1 MEETKVSKREW
12 VKTAAIIFLAI
23 LLVLTFFSNTIMNAT
38 LPEVAAQQI
47 EGGTINAKIRGS
59 GTVGANETYDVTIN
73 QTRKIASVLV
83 KVGQSVNAGDT
94 LFLLEAQ
101 ESDEVKAA
109 QDELDQ
115 LELSY
120 EKSLI
125 DAGNNSAKENHEVQ
139 KARDAYNEALAIYHQ
154 YSTMDATRLAS
165 EQAKADAA
173 QKAAQANYDSL
184 QEQYTTASSDK
195 TYTDAQAAVTEQTAN
210 IKNYE
215 SQVEDYDTQIKDL
228 DNGAS
233 TTLSIQRQ
241 IDDKKTELAQAN
253 SDLSRDNVLY
263 QTDYEA
269 LKGFV
274 REVNPSADDTLV
286 ENTAAAWAKDTA
298 TLASELIKKYPDLAE
313 NDPDSTVSSSDG
325 GGGTTA
331 FASKTKAEVK
341 AKKWAL
347 AYTTITADNEKIK
360 ALQTELD
367 RLNQDYANAQ
377 GTVSENRQ
385 KLVDKRDEAYRKRNE
400 SQNLLN
406 NAQNIVNQYD
416 NNLKALKASVDQ
428 AKSTL
433 TAAQEAATKLQ
444 NASTAAETVK
454 STKASL
460 EELLFNQQLGDSSSL
475 DMQAAK
481 ETIEKKRKALE
492 ELTANA
498 DELEVTAK
506 VGGVVASIEVTAG
519 NSIGPDTPLAKLNVA
534 DRGYTIKI
542 SVTAEQAKRVKVG
555 DKADVVNYWGGN
567 VEAVLENIA
576 RDPNTS
582 GNNLLV
588 FKLTG
593 DVDPDTNLTLSIG
606 QKSASYDALVP
617 NSAVRT
623 DNNGTF
629 VLALTSKSTPL
640 STRYTA
646 TRVPV
651 QVLAQDD
658 TMSAISGIGAGE
670 FVITTSTKPIEA
682 GTQVKLA
689 DNG

>member
-125 DAGNNSAKENHEVQ
+125 DAGNTSAKENHEVQ
-139 KARDAYNEALAIYHQ
+139 KARDAYNEALALYHQ
-154 YSTMDATRLAS
+154 YSTVDASQLA
-165 EQAKADAA
+165 
-173 QKAAQANYDSL
+173 
-184 QEQYTTASSDK
+184 
-195 TYTDAQAAVTEQTAN
+195 
-210 IKNYE
+210 
-215 SQVEDYDTQIKDL
+215 
-228 DNGAS
+228 
-233 TTLSIQRQ
+233 
-241 IDDKKTELAQAN
+241 
-253 SDLSRDNVLY
+253 
-263 QTDYEA
+263 
-269 LKGFV
+269 
-274 REVNPSADDTLV
+274 
-286 ENTAAAWAKDTA
+286 
-298 TLASELIKKYPDLAE
+298 AE
-313 NDPDSTVSSSDG
+313 
-325 GGGTTA
+325 
-331 FASKTKAEVK
+331 KTKAEQQLTLLQQASKVAQEQYDARTAEKSNLENQASELK
-341 AKKWAL
+341 AQTASLRTILDKQGELDAANNTLKQDEIQYINDYNRVLTIAGQDAQVAMSYARYPETL
-347 AYTTITADNEKIK
+347 AQKLEDTDLNGVSTTSMNSVSPLTEDDNTGAGTNPSGGTTITTDPRLKRAQEMAKAYITIATDREKVNS
-360 ALQTELD
+360 LQTEVN
-367 RLNQDYANAQ
+367 RLVEDTSGINSVYEANAMYQSTLSGYNQIQQQLATFDAETQ
-377 GTVSENRQ
+377 GLKQAADAAAQAVTDQQAVVQ
-385 KLVDKRDEAYRKRNE
+385 KLTDAG
-400 SQNLLN
+400 
-406 NAQNIVNQYD
+406 
-416 NNLKALKASVDQ
+416 SV
-428 AKSTL
+428 
-433 TAAQEAATKLQ
+433 
-444 NASTAAETVK
+444 AETVK
-454 STKASL
+454 STKSAL
-460 EELLFNQQLGDSSSL
+460 EELLFTQQLGDSSYL

-481 ETIEKKRKALE
+481 ENIEKKKEALAK
-492 ELTANA
+492 LTANA
-498 DELEVTAK
+498 DELEVKAK

-593 DVDPDTNLTLSIG
+593 DVDPNTNLTLSIG

>member
-125 DAGNNSAKENHEVQ
+125 EAGNTSAKENHEVQ

-195 TYTDAQAAVTEQTAN
+195 TYTDAQAAVSEQTAN
-210 IKNYE
+210 VKSLKASIDEYTQKLRELQTGAPTKTESEVTAEIGQVQTQLETLLSQNATNIALYE
-215 SQVEDYDTQIKDL
+215 TSYLRLSELAGGRADVMKAYYDMPDEQLLEALGKGATQVDVDNIHKAYENL
-228 DNGAS
+228 DNYYTQKAKLDAQM
-233 TTLSIQRQ
+233 TTLRE
-241 IDDKKTELAQAN
+241 ELKAAQEYTSTAQAIQE
-253 SDLSRDNVLY
+253 Y
-263 QTDYEA
+263 QNK
-269 LKGFV
+269 L
-274 REVNPSADDTLV
+274 
-286 ENTAAAWAKDTA
+286 NTATYDLNTA
-298 TLASELIKKYPDLAE
+298 
-313 NDPDSTVSSSDG
+313 
-325 GGGTTA
+325 
-331 FASKTKAEVK
+331 
-341 AKKWAL
+341 
-347 AYTTITADNEKIK
+347 
-360 ALQTELD
+360 
-367 RLNQDYANAQ
+367 
-377 GTVSENRQ
+377 
-385 KLVDKRDEAYRKRNE
+385 
-400 SQNLLN
+400 QNTLN

-444 NASTAAETVK
+444 NAATAAETVK
-454 STKASL
+454 STKSAL
-460 EELLFNQQLGDSSSL
+460 EELLFTQQLGDSSYL

-481 ETIEKKRKALE
+481 ENIEKKKEALAK
-492 ELTANA
+492 LTANA
-498 DELEVTAK
+498 DELEVKAK

-593 DVDPDTNLTLSIG
+593 DVDPNTNLTLSIG

>member
-94 LFLLEAQ
+94 LFLLESQ

-125 DAGNNSAKENHEVQ
+125 DAGNTSAKENHEVQ
-139 KARDAYNEALAIYHQ
+139 KARDAYNEALALYHQ
-154 YSTMDATRLAS
+154 YSTVDASQLA
-165 EQAKADAA
+165 
-173 QKAAQANYDSL
+173 
-184 QEQYTTASSDK
+184 
-195 TYTDAQAAVTEQTAN
+195 
-210 IKNYE
+210 
-215 SQVEDYDTQIKDL
+215 
-228 DNGAS
+228 
-233 TTLSIQRQ
+233 
-241 IDDKKTELAQAN
+241 
-253 SDLSRDNVLY
+253 
-263 QTDYEA
+263 
-269 LKGFV
+269 
-274 REVNPSADDTLV
+274 
-286 ENTAAAWAKDTA
+286 
-298 TLASELIKKYPDLAE
+298 AE
-313 NDPDSTVSSSDG
+313 
-325 GGGTTA
+325 
-331 FASKTKAEVK
+331 KTKAEQQLTLLQQASKVAQEQYDARTAEKSNLENQASELK
-341 AKKWAL
+341 AQTASLRTILDKQGELDAANNTLKQDEIQYINDYNRVLTIAGQDAQVAMSYARYPETL
-347 AYTTITADNEKIK
+347 AQKLEDTDLNGVSTTSVNSVSPLTEDDNTGAGTNPSGGTTITTDPRLKRAQEMAKAYITIATDREKVNS
-360 ALQTELD
+360 LQTEVN
-367 RLNQDYANAQ
+367 RLVEDTSGVNSVYEANAMYQSTLSGYNQIQQQLATFDAETQ
-377 GTVSENRQ
+377 GLKQAADAAAQAVTDQQAVVQ
-385 KLVDKRDEAYRKRNE
+385 KLTDAG
-400 SQNLLN
+400 S
-406 NAQNIVNQYD
+406 
-416 NNLKALKASVDQ
+416 
-428 AKSTL
+428 
-433 TAAQEAATKLQ
+433 
-444 NASTAAETVK
+444 AAETVK
-454 STKASL
+454 STKSAL
-460 EELLFNQQLGDSSSL
+460 EELLFTQQLGDSSYL

-481 ETIEKKRKALE
+481 ENIEKKKEALAK
-492 ELTANA
+492 LTANA
-498 DELEVTAK
+498 DELEVKAK

-593 DVDPDTNLTLSIG
+593 DVDPNTNLTLSIG

>member
-125 DAGNNSAKENHEVQ
+125 DAGNTSAKENHEVQ
-139 KARDAYNEALAIYHQ
+139 KARDAYNEALALYHQ
-154 YSTMDATRLAS
+154 YSTVDASQLA
-165 EQAKADAA
+165 
-173 QKAAQANYDSL
+173 
-184 QEQYTTASSDK
+184 
-195 TYTDAQAAVTEQTAN
+195 
-210 IKNYE
+210 
-215 SQVEDYDTQIKDL
+215 
-228 DNGAS
+228 
-233 TTLSIQRQ
+233 
-241 IDDKKTELAQAN
+241 
-253 SDLSRDNVLY
+253 
-263 QTDYEA
+263 
-269 LKGFV
+269 
-274 REVNPSADDTLV
+274 
-286 ENTAAAWAKDTA
+286 
-298 TLASELIKKYPDLAE
+298 AE
-313 NDPDSTVSSSDG
+313 
-325 GGGTTA
+325 
-331 FASKTKAEVK
+331 KTKAEQQLTLLQQASKVAQEQYDARTAEKSNLENQASELK
-341 AKKWAL
+341 AQTASLRTILDKQGELDAANNTLKQDEIQYINDYNRVLTIAGQDAQVAMSYARYPETL
-347 AYTTITADNEKIK
+347 AQKLEDTDLNGVSTTSMNSVSPLTEDNNTGAGTNPSGGTTITTDPRLKRAQEMAKAYITIATDREKVNS
-360 ALQTELD
+360 LQTEVN
-367 RLNQDYANAQ
+367 RLVEDTSGVNSVYEANAMYQSTLSGYNQIQQQLATFDAETQ
-377 GTVSENRQ
+377 GLKQAADAAAQAVTDQQAVVQ
-385 KLVDKRDEAYRKRNE
+385 KLTDAG
-400 SQNLLN
+400 S
-406 NAQNIVNQYD
+406 
-416 NNLKALKASVDQ
+416 
-428 AKSTL
+428 
-433 TAAQEAATKLQ
+433 
-444 NASTAAETVK
+444 AAETVK
-454 STKASL
+454 STKSAL
-460 EELLFNQQLGDSSSL
+460 EELLFTQQLGDSSYL

-481 ETIEKKRKALE
+481 ENIEKKKEALAK
-492 ELTANA
+492 LTANA
-498 DELEVTAK
+498 DELEVKAK
-506 VGGVVASIEVTAG
+506 VGGVIASIEVTAG
-519 NSIGPDTPLAKLNVA
+519 NSIGPDAPLAKLNVA

-593 DVDPDTNLTLSIG
+593 DVDPNTNLTLSIG

-658 TMSAISGIGAGE
+658 TMSAVSGIGAGE

>member
-125 DAGNNSAKENHEVQ
+125 DAGNTSAKENHEVQ
-139 KARDAYNEALAIYHQ
+139 KARDAYNEALALYHQ
-154 YSTMDATRLAS
+154 YSTVDASQLA
-165 EQAKADAA
+165 
-173 QKAAQANYDSL
+173 
-184 QEQYTTASSDK
+184 
-195 TYTDAQAAVTEQTAN
+195 
-210 IKNYE
+210 
-215 SQVEDYDTQIKDL
+215 
-228 DNGAS
+228 
-233 TTLSIQRQ
+233 
-241 IDDKKTELAQAN
+241 
-253 SDLSRDNVLY
+253 
-263 QTDYEA
+263 
-269 LKGFV
+269 
-274 REVNPSADDTLV
+274 
-286 ENTAAAWAKDTA
+286 
-298 TLASELIKKYPDLAE
+298 AE
-313 NDPDSTVSSSDG
+313 
-325 GGGTTA
+325 
-331 FASKTKAEVK
+331 KTKAEQQLTLLQQASKVAQEQYDARTAEKSNLENQASELK
-341 AKKWAL
+341 AQTASLRTILDKQGELDAANNTLKQDEIQYINDYNRVLTIAGQDAQVAMSYARYPETL
-347 AYTTITADNEKIK
+347 AQKLEDTDLNGVSTTSVNSVSPLTEDDNTGAGTNPSGGTTITTDPRLKRAQEMAKAYITIATDREKVNS
-360 ALQTELD
+360 LQTEVN
-367 RLNQDYANAQ
+367 RLVEDTSGVNSVYEANAMYQSTLSGYNQIQQQLATFDAETQ
-377 GTVSENRQ
+377 GLKQAADAAAQAVTDQQAVVQ
-385 KLVDKRDEAYRKRNE
+385 KLTDAG
-400 SQNLLN
+400 S
-406 NAQNIVNQYD
+406 
-416 NNLKALKASVDQ
+416 
-428 AKSTL
+428 
-433 TAAQEAATKLQ
+433 
-444 NASTAAETVK
+444 AAETVK

-460 EELLFNQQLGDSSSL
+460 EELLFTQQLGDSSYL

-481 ETIEKKRKALE
+481 ENIEKKKEALAK
-492 ELTANA
+492 LTANA
-498 DELEVTAK
+498 DELEVKAK

-593 DVDPDTNLTLSIG
+593 DVDPNTNLTLSIG

>member
-94 LFLLEAQ
+94 LFLLESQ

-139 KARDAYNEALAIYHQ
+139 KARDAYNEALALYHQ
-154 YSTMDATRLAS
+154 YSTVDASQLA
-165 EQAKADAA
+165 
-173 QKAAQANYDSL
+173 
-184 QEQYTTASSDK
+184 
-195 TYTDAQAAVTEQTAN
+195 
-210 IKNYE
+210 
-215 SQVEDYDTQIKDL
+215 
-228 DNGAS
+228 
-233 TTLSIQRQ
+233 
-241 IDDKKTELAQAN
+241 
-253 SDLSRDNVLY
+253 
-263 QTDYEA
+263 
-269 LKGFV
+269 
-274 REVNPSADDTLV
+274 
-286 ENTAAAWAKDTA
+286 
-298 TLASELIKKYPDLAE
+298 AE
-313 NDPDSTVSSSDG
+313 
-325 GGGTTA
+325 
-331 FASKTKAEVK
+331 KTKAEQQLTLLQQASKVAQEQYDARTAEKSNLENQASELK
-341 AKKWAL
+341 AQTASLRTILDKQGELDAANNTLKQDEIQYINDYNRVLTIAGQDAQVAMSYARYPETL
-347 AYTTITADNEKIK
+347 AQKLEDTDLNGVSTTSVNSVSPLTEDDNTGAGTNPSGGTTITTDPRLKRAQEMAKAYITIATDREKVNS
-360 ALQTELD
+360 LQTEVN
-367 RLNQDYANAQ
+367 RLVEDTSGINSVYEANAMYQSTLSGYNQIQQQLATFDAETQ
-377 GTVSENRQ
+377 GLKQAADAAAQAVTDQQAVVQ
-385 KLVDKRDEAYRKRNE
+385 KLTDAG
-400 SQNLLN
+400 S
-406 NAQNIVNQYD
+406 
-416 NNLKALKASVDQ
+416 
-428 AKSTL
+428 
-433 TAAQEAATKLQ
+433 
-444 NASTAAETVK
+444 AAETVK

-460 EELLFNQQLGDSSSL
+460 EELLFTQQLGDSSYL

-481 ETIEKKRKALE
+481 ENIEKKKEALAK
-492 ELTANA
+492 LTANA
-498 DELEVTAK
+498 DELEVKAK
-506 VGGVVASIEVTAG
+506 VGGVIASIEFTAG

-593 DVDPDTNLTLSIG
+593 DVDPNTNLTLSIG

>member
-83 KVGQSVNAGDT
+83 KVGQAVNADDT

-184 QEQYTTASSDK
+184 QEQYTTASSAK
-195 TYTDAQAAVTEQTAN
+195 EYTDAQAAVSEQTAN
-210 IKNYE
+210 VKSLKASIDEYTQKLRELQTGAPTKTVDQVQSEIDAANTELTKLLKDNATALAMHEANYKRLSALAGGRNE
-215 SQVEDYDTQIKDL
+215 VMAAYCTMTDEELAKALGSYTGGETGNDGTVTTPATANTDDARAVKSAYAALKDYYAAKSAQEERL
-228 DNGAS
+228 
-233 TTLSIQRQ
+233 TTLQAELEVAQKYTTTAQTIQQ
-241 IDDKKTELAQAN
+241 
-253 SDLSRDNVLY
+253 Y
-263 QTDYEA
+263 QSK
-269 LKGFV
+269 L
-274 REVNPSADDTLV
+274 
-286 ENTAAAWAKDTA
+286 NTATYD
-298 TLASELIKKYPDLAE
+298 
-313 NDPDSTVSSSDG
+313 
-325 GGGTTA
+325 
-331 FASKTKAEVK
+331 
-341 AKKWAL
+341 
-347 AYTTITADNEKIK
+347 
-360 ALQTELD
+360 LQT
-367 RLNQDYANAQ
+367 AQ
-377 GTVSENRQ
+377 NT
-385 KLVDKRDEAYRKRNE
+385 
-400 SQNLLN
+400 LN

-460 EELLFNQQLGDSSSL
+460 EELLFTQQLGDSSYL

-481 ETIEKKRKALE
+481 ENIEKKKEALAK
-492 ELTANA
+492 LTANA
-498 DELEVTAK
+498 DELEVKAK

-542 SVTAEQAKRVKVG
+542 SVSAEQAKRVKVG

-593 DVDPDTNLTLSIG
+593 DVDPNTNLTLSIG

>member
-139 KARDAYNEALAIYHQ
+139 KARDAYNEALALYHQ
-154 YSTMDATRLAS
+154 YSTVDASQLA
-165 EQAKADAA
+165 
-173 QKAAQANYDSL
+173 
-184 QEQYTTASSDK
+184 
-195 TYTDAQAAVTEQTAN
+195 
-210 IKNYE
+210 
-215 SQVEDYDTQIKDL
+215 
-228 DNGAS
+228 
-233 TTLSIQRQ
+233 
-241 IDDKKTELAQAN
+241 
-253 SDLSRDNVLY
+253 
-263 QTDYEA
+263 
-269 LKGFV
+269 
-274 REVNPSADDTLV
+274 
-286 ENTAAAWAKDTA
+286 
-298 TLASELIKKYPDLAE
+298 AE
-313 NDPDSTVSSSDG
+313 
-325 GGGTTA
+325 
-331 FASKTKAEVK
+331 KTKAEQQLTLLQQASKVAQEQYDARTAEKSNLENQASELK
-341 AKKWAL
+341 AQTASLRTILDKQGELDAANNTLKQDEIQYINDYNRVLTIAGQDAQVAMSYARYPETL
-347 AYTTITADNEKIK
+347 AQKLEDTDLNGVSTTSMNSVSPLTEDDNTGAGTNPSGGTTITTDPRLKRAQEMAKAYITIATDREKVNS
-360 ALQTELD
+360 LQTEVN
-367 RLNQDYANAQ
+367 RLVEDTSGINSVYEANAMYQSTLSGYNQIQQQLATFDAETQ
-377 GTVSENRQ
+377 GLKQAADAAAQAVTDQQAVVQ
-385 KLVDKRDEAYRKRNE
+385 KLTDAG
-400 SQNLLN
+400 S
-406 NAQNIVNQYD
+406 
-416 NNLKALKASVDQ
+416 
-428 AKSTL
+428 
-433 TAAQEAATKLQ
+433 
-444 NASTAAETVK
+444 AAETVK

-460 EELLFNQQLGDSSSL
+460 EELLFTQQLGDSSYL

-481 ETIEKKRKALE
+481 ENIEKKKEALAK
-492 ELTANA
+492 LTANA
-498 DELEVTAK
+498 DELEVKAK

-593 DVDPDTNLTLSIG
+593 DVDPNTNLTLSIG

>member
-94 LFLLEAQ
+94 LFLLESQ

-125 DAGNNSAKENHEVQ
+125 EAGNTSAKENHEVQ
-139 KARDAYNEALAIYHQ
+139 KARDAYNEALALYHQ
-154 YSTMDATRLAS
+154 YSTVDASQLA
-165 EQAKADAA
+165 
-173 QKAAQANYDSL
+173 
-184 QEQYTTASSDK
+184 
-195 TYTDAQAAVTEQTAN
+195 
-210 IKNYE
+210 
-215 SQVEDYDTQIKDL
+215 
-228 DNGAS
+228 
-233 TTLSIQRQ
+233 
-241 IDDKKTELAQAN
+241 
-253 SDLSRDNVLY
+253 
-263 QTDYEA
+263 
-269 LKGFV
+269 
-274 REVNPSADDTLV
+274 
-286 ENTAAAWAKDTA
+286 
-298 TLASELIKKYPDLAE
+298 AE
-313 NDPDSTVSSSDG
+313 
-325 GGGTTA
+325 
-331 FASKTKAEVK
+331 KTKAEQQLTLLQQASKVAQEQYDARTAEKSNLENQASELK
-341 AKKWAL
+341 AQTASLRTILDKQGELDAANNTLKQDEIQYINDYNRVLTIAGQDAQVAMSYARYPETL
-347 AYTTITADNEKIK
+347 AQKLEDTDLNGVSTTSVNSVSPLTEDDNTGAGTNPSGGTTITTDPRLKRAQEMAKAYITIATDREKVNS
-360 ALQTELD
+360 LQTEVN
-367 RLNQDYANAQ
+367 RLVEDTSGINSVYEANAMYQSTLSGYNQIQQQLATFDAETQ
-377 GTVSENRQ
+377 GLKQAADAAAQAVTDQQAVVQ
-385 KLVDKRDEAYRKRNE
+385 KLTDAG
-400 SQNLLN
+400 S
-406 NAQNIVNQYD
+406 
-416 NNLKALKASVDQ
+416 
-428 AKSTL
+428 
-433 TAAQEAATKLQ
+433 
-444 NASTAAETVK
+444 AAETVK

-460 EELLFNQQLGDSSSL
+460 EELLFTQQLGDSSYL

-481 ETIEKKRKALE
+481 ENIEKKKEALAK
-492 ELTANA
+492 LTANA
-498 DELEVTAK
+498 DELEVKAK
-506 VGGVVASIEVTAG
+506 VGGVIASIEVTAG

-593 DVDPDTNLTLSIG
+593 DVDPNTNLTLSIG

>member
-94 LFLLEAQ
+94 LFLLESQ

-139 KARDAYNEALAIYHQ
+139 KARDAYNEALALYHQ
-154 YSTMDATRLAS
+154 YSTVDASQLA
-165 EQAKADAA
+165 
-173 QKAAQANYDSL
+173 
-184 QEQYTTASSDK
+184 
-195 TYTDAQAAVTEQTAN
+195 
-210 IKNYE
+210 
-215 SQVEDYDTQIKDL
+215 
-228 DNGAS
+228 
-233 TTLSIQRQ
+233 
-241 IDDKKTELAQAN
+241 
-253 SDLSRDNVLY
+253 
-263 QTDYEA
+263 
-269 LKGFV
+269 
-274 REVNPSADDTLV
+274 
-286 ENTAAAWAKDTA
+286 
-298 TLASELIKKYPDLAE
+298 AE
-313 NDPDSTVSSSDG
+313 
-325 GGGTTA
+325 
-331 FASKTKAEVK
+331 KTKAEQQLTLLQQASKVAQEQYDARTAEKSNLENQASELK
-341 AKKWAL
+341 AQTASLRTILDKQGELDAANNTLKQDEIQYINDYNRVLTIAGQDAQVAMSYARYPETL
-347 AYTTITADNEKIK
+347 AQKLEDTDLNGVSTTSVNSVSPLTEDDNTGAGTNPSGGTTITTDPRLKRAQEMAKAYITIATDREKVNS
-360 ALQTELD
+360 LQTEVN
-367 RLNQDYANAQ
+367 RLVEDTSGVNSVYEANAMYQSTLSGYNQIQQQLATFDAETQ
-377 GTVSENRQ
+377 GLKQAADAAAQAVTDQQAVVQ
-385 KLVDKRDEAYRKRNE
+385 KLTDAG
-400 SQNLLN
+400 S
-406 NAQNIVNQYD
+406 
-416 NNLKALKASVDQ
+416 
-428 AKSTL
+428 
-433 TAAQEAATKLQ
+433 
-444 NASTAAETVK
+444 AAETVK

-460 EELLFNQQLGDSSSL
+460 EELLFTQQLGDSSYL

-481 ETIEKKRKALE
+481 ENIEKKKEALAK
-492 ELTANA
+492 LTANA
-498 DELEVTAK
+498 DELEVKAK
-506 VGGVVASIEVTAG
+506 VGGVIASIEVTAG

-593 DVDPDTNLTLSIG
+593 DVDPNTNLTLSIG

>member
-94 LFLLEAQ
+94 LFLLESQ

-154 YSTMDATRLAS
+154 YSNMDATRLAS

-210 IKNYE
+210 VKSLKASIDEYTQKLRELQTGAPTKTVDQVQSEIDAANTELTKLLKDNATALAMHEANYKRLSALAGGRNE
-215 SQVEDYDTQIKDL
+215 VMAAYCNMSDDELAKALGSYTGGETGNDGTVIPPATANTDDARAVKAAYAALKDYYAAKSAQEERL
-228 DNGAS
+228 
-233 TTLSIQRQ
+233 TTLQAELEVAQKYTTTAQTIQQ
-241 IDDKKTELAQAN
+241 
-253 SDLSRDNVLY
+253 Y
-263 QTDYEA
+263 QSK
-269 LKGFV
+269 L
-274 REVNPSADDTLV
+274 
-286 ENTAAAWAKDTA
+286 NTATYD
-298 TLASELIKKYPDLAE
+298 
-313 NDPDSTVSSSDG
+313 
-325 GGGTTA
+325 
-331 FASKTKAEVK
+331 
-341 AKKWAL
+341 
-347 AYTTITADNEKIK
+347 
-360 ALQTELD
+360 LQT
-367 RLNQDYANAQ
+367 AQ
-377 GTVSENRQ
+377 NT
-385 KLVDKRDEAYRKRNE
+385 
-400 SQNLLN
+400 LN

-454 STKASL
+454 STKSAL
-460 EELLFNQQLGDSSSL
+460 EELLFTQQLGDSSYL

-481 ETIEKKRKALE
+481 ENIEKKKEALAK
-492 ELTANA
+492 LTANA
-498 DELEVTAK
+498 DELEVKAK

-582 GNNLLV
+582 GNSLLV

-593 DVDPDTNLTLSIG
+593 DVDPNTNLTLSIG

-658 TMSAISGIGAGE
+658 TLSAVSGIGAGE

>member
-125 DAGNNSAKENHEVQ
+125 DAGNTSAKENHEVQ

-210 IKNYE
+210 VKSLKASIDEYTQKLRELQTGAPTKTVDQVQSEIDAANTELTKLLKDNATALAMHEANYKRLSALAGGRNE
-215 SQVEDYDTQIKDL
+215 VMAAYCTMTDEELAKALGSYTGGETGNDGTVITPATVNTDDARAVKAAYAALKDYYAAKSAQEERL
-228 DNGAS
+228 
-233 TTLSIQRQ
+233 TTLQAELEVAQKYTTTAQTIQQ
-241 IDDKKTELAQAN
+241 
-253 SDLSRDNVLY
+253 Y
-263 QTDYEA
+263 QGK
-269 LKGFV
+269 L
-274 REVNPSADDTLV
+274 
-286 ENTAAAWAKDTA
+286 NTATYDLNTA
-298 TLASELIKKYPDLAE
+298 
-313 NDPDSTVSSSDG
+313 
-325 GGGTTA
+325 
-331 FASKTKAEVK
+331 
-341 AKKWAL
+341 
-347 AYTTITADNEKIK
+347 
-360 ALQTELD
+360 
-367 RLNQDYANAQ
+367 
-377 GTVSENRQ
+377 
-385 KLVDKRDEAYRKRNE
+385 
-400 SQNLLN
+400 QNTLN

-444 NASTAAETVK
+444 NAATAAETVK
-454 STKASL
+454 STKSAL
-460 EELLFNQQLGDSSSL
+460 EELLFTQQLGDSSYL

-481 ETIEKKRKALE
+481 ENIEKKKEALAK
-492 ELTANA
+492 LTANA
-498 DELEVTAK
+498 DELEVKAK
-506 VGGVVASIEVTAG
+506 VGGVIASIEVTAG

-593 DVDPDTNLTLSIG
+593 DVDPNTNLTLSIG

>member
-94 LFLLEAQ
+94 LFLLESQ

-139 KARDAYNEALAIYHQ
+139 KARDAYNEALALYHQ
-154 YSTMDATRLAS
+154 YSTVDASQLA
-165 EQAKADAA
+165 
-173 QKAAQANYDSL
+173 
-184 QEQYTTASSDK
+184 
-195 TYTDAQAAVTEQTAN
+195 
-210 IKNYE
+210 
-215 SQVEDYDTQIKDL
+215 
-228 DNGAS
+228 
-233 TTLSIQRQ
+233 
-241 IDDKKTELAQAN
+241 
-253 SDLSRDNVLY
+253 
-263 QTDYEA
+263 
-269 LKGFV
+269 
-274 REVNPSADDTLV
+274 
-286 ENTAAAWAKDTA
+286 
-298 TLASELIKKYPDLAE
+298 AE
-313 NDPDSTVSSSDG
+313 
-325 GGGTTA
+325 
-331 FASKTKAEVK
+331 KTKAEQQLTLLQQASKVAQEQYDARTAEKSNLENQASELK
-341 AKKWAL
+341 AQTASLRTILDKQGELDAANNTLKQDEIQYINDYNRVLTIAGQDAQVAMSYARYPETL
-347 AYTTITADNEKIK
+347 AQKLEDTDLNGVSTTSVNSVSPLTEDDNTGAGTNPSGGTTITTDPRLKRAQEMAKAYITIATDREKVNS
-360 ALQTELD
+360 LQTEVN
-367 RLNQDYANAQ
+367 RLVEDTSGINSVYEANAMYQSTLSGYNQIQQQLATFDAETQ
-377 GTVSENRQ
+377 GLKQAADAAAQAVTDQQAVVQ
-385 KLVDKRDEAYRKRNE
+385 KLTDAG
-400 SQNLLN
+400 S
-406 NAQNIVNQYD
+406 
-416 NNLKALKASVDQ
+416 
-428 AKSTL
+428 
-433 TAAQEAATKLQ
+433 
-444 NASTAAETVK
+444 AAETVK
-454 STKASL
+454 STKSAL
-460 EELLFNQQLGDSSSL
+460 EELLFTQQLGDSSYL

-481 ETIEKKRKALE
+481 ENIEKKKEALAK
-492 ELTANA
+492 LTANA
-498 DELEVTAK
+498 DELEVKAK

-593 DVDPDTNLTLSIG
+593 DVDPNTNLTLSIG

>member
-125 DAGNNSAKENHEVQ
+125 DAGNTSAKENHEVQ
-139 KARDAYNEALAIYHQ
+139 KARDAYNEALALYHQ
-154 YSTMDATRLAS
+154 YSTVDASQLA
-165 EQAKADAA
+165 
-173 QKAAQANYDSL
+173 
-184 QEQYTTASSDK
+184 
-195 TYTDAQAAVTEQTAN
+195 
-210 IKNYE
+210 
-215 SQVEDYDTQIKDL
+215 
-228 DNGAS
+228 
-233 TTLSIQRQ
+233 
-241 IDDKKTELAQAN
+241 
-253 SDLSRDNVLY
+253 
-263 QTDYEA
+263 
-269 LKGFV
+269 
-274 REVNPSADDTLV
+274 
-286 ENTAAAWAKDTA
+286 
-298 TLASELIKKYPDLAE
+298 AE
-313 NDPDSTVSSSDG
+313 
-325 GGGTTA
+325 
-331 FASKTKAEVK
+331 KTKAEQQLTLLQQASKVAQEQYDARTAEKSNLENQASELK
-341 AKKWAL
+341 AQTASLRTILDKQGELDAANNTLKQDEIQYINDYNRVLTIAGQDAQVAMSYARYPETL
-347 AYTTITADNEKIK
+347 AQKLEDTDLNGVSTTSVNSVSPLTEDDNTGAGTNPSGGTTITTDPRLKRAQEMAKAYITIATDREKVNS
-360 ALQTELD
+360 LQTEVN
-367 RLNQDYANAQ
+367 RLVEDTSGVNSVYEANAMYQSTLSGYNQIQQQLATFDAETQ
-377 GTVSENRQ
+377 GLKQAADAAAQAVTDQQAVVQ
-385 KLVDKRDEAYRKRNE
+385 KLTDAG
-400 SQNLLN
+400 S
-406 NAQNIVNQYD
+406 
-416 NNLKALKASVDQ
+416 
-428 AKSTL
+428 
-433 TAAQEAATKLQ
+433 
-444 NASTAAETVK
+444 AAETVK
-454 STKASL
+454 STKSAL
-460 EELLFNQQLGDSSSL
+460 EELLFTQQLGDSSYL

-481 ETIEKKRKALE
+481 ENIEKKKEALAK
-492 ELTANA
+492 LTANA
-498 DELEVTAK
+498 DELEVKAK

-593 DVDPDTNLTLSIG
+593 DVDPNTNLTLSIG

-658 TMSAISGIGAGE
+658 TMSAHLGHRRGRVRHHDFHQADRSGHAGE
-670 FVITTSTKPIEA
+670 A
-682 GTQVKLA
+682 RG
-689 DNG
+689 

>member
-139 KARDAYNEALAIYHQ
+139 KARDAYNEALALYHQ
-154 YSTMDATRLAS
+154 YSTVDASQLA
-165 EQAKADAA
+165 
-173 QKAAQANYDSL
+173 
-184 QEQYTTASSDK
+184 
-195 TYTDAQAAVTEQTAN
+195 
-210 IKNYE
+210 
-215 SQVEDYDTQIKDL
+215 
-228 DNGAS
+228 
-233 TTLSIQRQ
+233 
-241 IDDKKTELAQAN
+241 
-253 SDLSRDNVLY
+253 
-263 QTDYEA
+263 
-269 LKGFV
+269 
-274 REVNPSADDTLV
+274 
-286 ENTAAAWAKDTA
+286 
-298 TLASELIKKYPDLAE
+298 AE
-313 NDPDSTVSSSDG
+313 
-325 GGGTTA
+325 
-331 FASKTKAEVK
+331 KTKAEQQLTLLQQASKVAQEQYDARTAEKSNLENQASELK
-341 AKKWAL
+341 AQTASLRTILDKQGELDAANNTLKQDEIQYINDYNRVLTIAGQDAQVAMSYARYPETL
-347 AYTTITADNEKIK
+347 AQKLEDTDLNGVSTTSMNSVSPLTEDDNTGAGTNPSGGTTITTDPRLKRAQEMAKAYITIATDREKVNS
-360 ALQTELD
+360 LQTEVN
-367 RLNQDYANAQ
+367 RLVEDTSGVNSVYEANAMYQSTLSGYNQIQQQLATFDAETQ
-377 GTVSENRQ
+377 GLKQAADAAAQAVTDQQAVVQ
-385 KLVDKRDEAYRKRNE
+385 KLTDAG
-400 SQNLLN
+400 S
-406 NAQNIVNQYD
+406 
-416 NNLKALKASVDQ
+416 
-428 AKSTL
+428 
-433 TAAQEAATKLQ
+433 
-444 NASTAAETVK
+444 AAETVK
-454 STKASL
+454 STKSAL
-460 EELLFNQQLGDSSSL
+460 EELLFTQQLGDSSYL

-481 ETIEKKRKALE
+481 ENIEKKKEALAK
-492 ELTANA
+492 LTANA
-498 DELEVTAK
+498 DELEVKAK
-506 VGGVVASIEVTAG
+506 VGGVIASIEVTAG
-519 NSIGPDTPLAKLNVA
+519 NSIGPDAPLAKLNVA

>member
-23 LLVLTFFSNTIMNAT
+23 LLVLTFFSYTIMNAT

-125 DAGNNSAKENHEVQ
+125 DAGNTSAKENHEVQ
-139 KARDAYNEALAIYHQ
+139 KARDAYNEALALYHQ
-154 YSTMDATRLAS
+154 YSTVDASQLA
-165 EQAKADAA
+165 
-173 QKAAQANYDSL
+173 
-184 QEQYTTASSDK
+184 
-195 TYTDAQAAVTEQTAN
+195 
-210 IKNYE
+210 
-215 SQVEDYDTQIKDL
+215 
-228 DNGAS
+228 
-233 TTLSIQRQ
+233 
-241 IDDKKTELAQAN
+241 
-253 SDLSRDNVLY
+253 
-263 QTDYEA
+263 
-269 LKGFV
+269 
-274 REVNPSADDTLV
+274 
-286 ENTAAAWAKDTA
+286 
-298 TLASELIKKYPDLAE
+298 AE
-313 NDPDSTVSSSDG
+313 
-325 GGGTTA
+325 
-331 FASKTKAEVK
+331 KTKAEQQLTLLQQASKVAQEQYDARTAEKSNLENQASELK
-341 AKKWAL
+341 AQTASLRTILDKQGELDAANNTLKQDEIQYINDYNRVLTIAGQDAQVAMSYARYPETL
-347 AYTTITADNEKIK
+347 AQKLEDTDLNGVSTTSVNSVSPLTEDDNTGAGTNPSGGTTITTDPRLKRAQEMAKAYITIATDREKVNS
-360 ALQTELD
+360 LQTEVN
-367 RLNQDYANAQ
+367 RLVEDTSGINSVYEANAMYQSTLSGYNQIQQQLATFDAETQ
-377 GTVSENRQ
+377 GLKQAADAAAQAVTDQQAVVQ
-385 KLVDKRDEAYRKRNE
+385 KLTDAG
-400 SQNLLN
+400 S
-406 NAQNIVNQYD
+406 
-416 NNLKALKASVDQ
+416 
-428 AKSTL
+428 
-433 TAAQEAATKLQ
+433 
-444 NASTAAETVK
+444 AAETVK

-460 EELLFNQQLGDSSSL
+460 EELLFTQQLGDSSYL

-481 ETIEKKRKALE
+481 ENIEKKKEALAK
-492 ELTANA
+492 LTANA
-498 DELEVTAK
+498 DELEVKAK
-506 VGGVVASIEVTAG
+506 VGGVIASIEVTAG

-593 DVDPDTNLTLSIG
+593 DVDPNTNLTLSIG

>member
-12 VKTAAIIFLAI
+12 VKTAAIIFLAV

-38 LPEVAAQQI
+38 LPEVAAQQVQ
-47 EGGTINAKIRGS
+47 GGTINAKIRGS
-59 GTVGANETYDVTIN
+59 GTVGANETYDVTIS
-73 QTRKIASVLV
+73 QTRKISSVLV
-83 KVGQSVNAGDT
+83 KVGQTVNAGDT
-94 LFLLEAQ
+94 LFLLE
-101 ESDEVKAA
+101 ETDSDEVKTA

-115 LELSY
+115 LELNY

-195 TYTDAQAAVTEQTAN
+195 TYTDAQAAVSEQTAN
-210 IKNYE
+210 IKSLQSEIDDYT
-215 SQVEDYDTQIKDL
+215 SQLNDL
-228 DNGAS
+228 DNGGS
-233 TTLSIQRQ
+233 TTQTLQRQ
-241 IDDKKTELAQAN
+241 IEDKNAEIQQAN
-253 SDLSRDNVLY
+253 NDLARDNVLY
-263 QTDYEA
+263 EADYKA
-269 LKGFV
+269 LLALAGD
-274 REVNPSADDTLV
+274 NDA
-286 ENTAAAWAKDTA
+286 TAAAWAKDTKVLAQKLIENGLA
-298 TLASELIKKYPDLAE
+298 TDDPVSTPGTGSE
-313 NDPDSTVSSSDG
+313 T
-325 GGGTTA
+325 GTTTTNA
-331 FASKTKAEVK
+331 LVK
-341 AKKWAL
+341 AQAWSL
-347 AYTTITADNEKIK
+347 AYTTITADNEKI
-360 ALQTELD
+360 ATLNTELT
-367 RLNQDYANAQ
+367 RLQQDLATANGSVA
-377 GTVSENRQ
+377 ENRS
-385 KLVDKRDEAYRKRNE
+385 KIEAKRNE
-400 SQNLLN
+400 AILKQSQAQNTLN

-454 STKASL
+454 STKSAL
-460 EELLFNQQLGDSSSL
+460 EELVFNQNLGDSSAL

-481 ETIEKKRKALE
+481 KTIEEKREALE
-492 ELTANA
+492 KLISST
-498 DELEVTAK
+498 DDLEVKAK
-506 VGGVVASIEVTAG
+506 VGGVVAAINVNAG
-519 NSIGPDTPLAKLNVA
+519 NSIGPDSPLATLNVA

-542 SVTAEQAKRVKVG
+542 PVTTDQAKRVKVG
-555 DKADVVNYWGGN
+555 DTADVVNYWGGN
-567 VEAVLENIA
+567 VEAVLESIA
-576 RDPNTS
+576 RDPSNPQGGS
-582 GNNLLV
+582 LLV

-593 DVDPDTNLTLSIG
+593 DVDPNTNLTLSIG

-651 QVLAQDD
+651 QVLASDD
-658 TMSAISGIGAGE
+658 TSSAVSGIGSGE
-670 FVITTSTKPIEA
+670 FVITTSTKPLDA

>member
-125 DAGNNSAKENHEVQ
+125 DAGNTSAKENHEVQ
-139 KARDAYNEALAIYHQ
+139 KARDAYNEALALYHQ
-154 YSTMDATRLAS
+154 YSTVDASQLA
-165 EQAKADAA
+165 
-173 QKAAQANYDSL
+173 
-184 QEQYTTASSDK
+184 
-195 TYTDAQAAVTEQTAN
+195 
-210 IKNYE
+210 
-215 SQVEDYDTQIKDL
+215 
-228 DNGAS
+228 
-233 TTLSIQRQ
+233 
-241 IDDKKTELAQAN
+241 
-253 SDLSRDNVLY
+253 
-263 QTDYEA
+263 
-269 LKGFV
+269 
-274 REVNPSADDTLV
+274 
-286 ENTAAAWAKDTA
+286 
-298 TLASELIKKYPDLAE
+298 AE
-313 NDPDSTVSSSDG
+313 
-325 GGGTTA
+325 
-331 FASKTKAEVK
+331 KTKAEQQLTLLQQASKVAQEQYDARTAEKSNLENQASELK
-341 AKKWAL
+341 AQTASLRTILDKQGELDAANNTLKQDEIQYINDYNRVLTIAGQDAQVAMSYARYPETL
-347 AYTTITADNEKIK
+347 AQKLEDTDLNGVSTTSVNSVSPLTEDDNTGAGTNPSGGTTITTDPRLKRAQEMAKAYITIATDREKVNS
-360 ALQTELD
+360 LQTEVN
-367 RLNQDYANAQ
+367 RLVEDTSGVNSVYEANAMYQ
-377 GTVSENRQ
+377 STLSGYNQIQQQLATFDAETQELKQAADAAAQAVTDQQAVVQ
-385 KLVDKRDEAYRKRNE
+385 KLTDAG
-400 SQNLLN
+400 S
-406 NAQNIVNQYD
+406 
-416 NNLKALKASVDQ
+416 
-428 AKSTL
+428 
-433 TAAQEAATKLQ
+433 
-444 NASTAAETVK
+444 AAETVK
-454 STKASL
+454 STKSAL
-460 EELLFNQQLGDSSSL
+460 EELLFTQQLGDSSYL

-481 ETIEKKRKALE
+481 ENIEKKKEALAK
-492 ELTANA
+492 LTANA
-498 DELEVTAK
+498 DELEVKAK

-593 DVDPDTNLTLSIG
+593 DVDPNTNLTLSIG

>member
-125 DAGNNSAKENHEVQ
+125 EAGNTSAKENHEGQ
-139 KARDAYNEALAIYHQ
+139 KARDAYNEALALYHQ
-154 YSTMDATRLAS
+154 YSTVDASQLA
-165 EQAKADAA
+165 
-173 QKAAQANYDSL
+173 
-184 QEQYTTASSDK
+184 
-195 TYTDAQAAVTEQTAN
+195 
-210 IKNYE
+210 
-215 SQVEDYDTQIKDL
+215 
-228 DNGAS
+228 
-233 TTLSIQRQ
+233 
-241 IDDKKTELAQAN
+241 
-253 SDLSRDNVLY
+253 
-263 QTDYEA
+263 
-269 LKGFV
+269 
-274 REVNPSADDTLV
+274 
-286 ENTAAAWAKDTA
+286 
-298 TLASELIKKYPDLAE
+298 AE
-313 NDPDSTVSSSDG
+313 
-325 GGGTTA
+325 
-331 FASKTKAEVK
+331 KTKAEQQLTLLQQASKVAQEQYDARTAEKSNLENQASELK
-341 AKKWAL
+341 AQTASLRTILDKQGELDAANNTLKQDEIQYINDYNRVLTIAGQDAQVAMSYARYPETL
-347 AYTTITADNEKIK
+347 AQKLEDTDLNGVSTTSVNSVSPLTEDDNTGAGTNPSGGTTITTDPRLKRAQEMAKAYITIATDREKVNS
-360 ALQTELD
+360 LQTEVN
-367 RLNQDYANAQ
+367 RLVEDTSGINSVYEANAMYQSTLSGYNQIQQQLATFDAETQ
-377 GTVSENRQ
+377 GLKQAADAAAQAVTDQQAVVQ
-385 KLVDKRDEAYRKRNE
+385 KLTDAG
-400 SQNLLN
+400 S
-406 NAQNIVNQYD
+406 
-416 NNLKALKASVDQ
+416 
-428 AKSTL
+428 
-433 TAAQEAATKLQ
+433 
-444 NASTAAETVK
+444 AAETVK
-454 STKASL
+454 STKSAL
-460 EELLFNQQLGDSSSL
+460 EELLFTQQLGDSSYL

-498 DELEVTAK
+498 DELEVKAK

-593 DVDPDTNLTLSIG
+593 DVDPNTNLTLSIG

>member
-125 DAGNNSAKENHEVQ
+125 EAGNTSAKENHEVQ
-139 KARDAYNEALAIYHQ
+139 KARDAYNEALALYHQ
-154 YSTMDATRLAS
+154 YSTVDASQLA
-165 EQAKADAA
+165 
-173 QKAAQANYDSL
+173 
-184 QEQYTTASSDK
+184 
-195 TYTDAQAAVTEQTAN
+195 
-210 IKNYE
+210 
-215 SQVEDYDTQIKDL
+215 
-228 DNGAS
+228 
-233 TTLSIQRQ
+233 
-241 IDDKKTELAQAN
+241 
-253 SDLSRDNVLY
+253 
-263 QTDYEA
+263 
-269 LKGFV
+269 
-274 REVNPSADDTLV
+274 
-286 ENTAAAWAKDTA
+286 
-298 TLASELIKKYPDLAE
+298 AE
-313 NDPDSTVSSSDG
+313 
-325 GGGTTA
+325 
-331 FASKTKAEVK
+331 KTKAEQQLTLLQQASKVAQEQYDARTAEKSNLENQASELK
-341 AKKWAL
+341 AQTASLRTILDKQGELDAANNTLKQDEIQYINDYNRVLTIAGQDAQVAMSYARYPETL
-347 AYTTITADNEKIK
+347 AQKLEDTDLNGVSTTSMNSVSPLTEDDNTGAGTNPSGGTTITTDPRLKRAQEMAKAYITIATDREKVNS
-360 ALQTELD
+360 LQTEVN
-367 RLNQDYANAQ
+367 RLVEDTSGINSVYEANAMYQSTLSGYNQIQQQLATFDAETQ
-377 GTVSENRQ
+377 GLKQAADAAAQAVTDQQAVVQ
-385 KLVDKRDEAYRKRNE
+385 KLTDAG
-400 SQNLLN
+400 S
-406 NAQNIVNQYD
+406 
-416 NNLKALKASVDQ
+416 
-428 AKSTL
+428 
-433 TAAQEAATKLQ
+433 
-444 NASTAAETVK
+444 AAETVK

-460 EELLFNQQLGDSSSL
+460 EELLFTQQLGDSSYL

-481 ETIEKKRKALE
+481 ENIEKKKEALAK
-492 ELTANA
+492 LTANA
-498 DELEVTAK
+498 DELEVKAK
-506 VGGVVASIEVTAG
+506 VGGVIASIEVTAG

-593 DVDPDTNLTLSIG
+593 DVDPNTNLTLSIG

>member
-94 LFLLEAQ
+94 LFLLESQ

-139 KARDAYNEALAIYHQ
+139 KARDAYNEALALYHQ
-154 YSTMDATRLAS
+154 YSTVDASQLA
-165 EQAKADAA
+165 
-173 QKAAQANYDSL
+173 
-184 QEQYTTASSDK
+184 
-195 TYTDAQAAVTEQTAN
+195 
-210 IKNYE
+210 
-215 SQVEDYDTQIKDL
+215 
-228 DNGAS
+228 
-233 TTLSIQRQ
+233 
-241 IDDKKTELAQAN
+241 
-253 SDLSRDNVLY
+253 
-263 QTDYEA
+263 
-269 LKGFV
+269 
-274 REVNPSADDTLV
+274 
-286 ENTAAAWAKDTA
+286 
-298 TLASELIKKYPDLAE
+298 AE
-313 NDPDSTVSSSDG
+313 
-325 GGGTTA
+325 
-331 FASKTKAEVK
+331 KTKAEQQVTLLQQASKVAQEQYDARTAEKSNLENQASELK
-341 AKKWAL
+341 AQTASLRTILDKQGELDAANNTLKQDEIQYINDYNRVLTIAGQDAQVAMSYARYPETL
-347 AYTTITADNEKIK
+347 AQKLEYTDLNGVSTTSMNSVSPLTEDNNTGAGTNPSGGTTITTDPRLKRAQEMATAYITIATDREKVNS
-360 ALQTELD
+360 LQTEVN
-367 RLNQDYANAQ
+367 RLVEDTSGINSVYEANAMYQSTLSGYNQIQQQLATFDAETQ
-377 GTVSENRQ
+377 GLKQAADAAAQAVTDQQAVVQ
-385 KLVDKRDEAYRKRNE
+385 KLTDAG
-400 SQNLLN
+400 S
-406 NAQNIVNQYD
+406 
-416 NNLKALKASVDQ
+416 
-428 AKSTL
+428 
-433 TAAQEAATKLQ
+433 
-444 NASTAAETVK
+444 AAETVK

-460 EELLFNQQLGDSSSL
+460 EELLFTQQLGDSSYL
-475 DMQAAK
+475 DVQAAK
-481 ETIEKKRKALE
+481 ENIEKKKEALAK
-492 ELTANA
+492 LTANA
-498 DELEVTAK
+498 DELEVKAK
-506 VGGVVASIEVTAG
+506 VGGVIASIEVTAG

-593 DVDPDTNLTLSIG
+593 DVDPNTNLTLSIG

-658 TMSAISGIGAGE
+658 TMSAVSGIGAGE

>member
-83 KVGQSVNAGDT
+83 KVGQSVSAGDT
-94 LFLLEAQ
+94 LFLLESQ

-125 DAGNNSAKENHEVQ
+125 EAGNTSAKENHEVQ

-210 IKNYE
+210 VKSLQASIDEYTQKLRELQSGSTPRSVDQINADINAANAELNRLLTTNAAAIAEHEANY
-215 SQVEDYDTQIKDL
+215 KR
-228 DNGAS
+228 
-233 TTLSIQRQ
+233 LSSLAGGR
-241 IDDKKTELAQAN
+241 DEVMAAYCTMTDEELA
-253 SDLSRDNVLY
+253 
-263 QTDYEA
+263 
-269 LKGFV
+269 
-274 REVNPSADDTLV
+274 
-286 ENTAAAWAKDTA
+286 
-298 TLASELIKKYPDLAE
+298 
-313 NDPDSTVSSSDG
+313 
-325 GGGTTA
+325 
-331 FASKTKAEVK
+331 
-341 AKKWAL
+341 
-347 AYTTITADNEKIK
+347 K
-360 ALQTELD
+360 ALGSYTGGETGND
-367 RLNQDYANAQ
+367 
-377 GTVSENRQ
+377 GTVSTPATANTEDARAVKAAYAALKDYYAAKSAQEERLTTLQAELEVAQ
-385 KLVDKRDEAYRKRNE
+385 KYTTTAQTIQQYQGKLNTATYDLNTA
-400 SQNLLN
+400 QNTLN

-428 AKSTL
+428 AKSAL

-444 NASTAAETVK
+444 NAATAAETVK
-454 STKASL
+454 STKSAL
-460 EELLFNQQLGDSSSL
+460 EELLFTQQLGDSSYL

-492 ELTANA
+492 ELTAKLSGGDMPL
-498 DELEVTAK
+498 DETMKTYEEGMAL
-506 VGGVVASIEVTAG
+506 IE
-519 NSIGPDTPLAKLNVA
+519 KLTEKLSQCEKRIEQI
-534 DRGYTIKI
+534 DLD
-542 SVTAEQAKRVKVG
+542 TAE
-555 DKADVVNYWGGN
+555 
-567 VEAVLENIA
+567 I
-576 RDPNTS
+576 
-582 GNNLLV
+582 
-588 FKLTG
+588 
-593 DVDPDTNLTLSIG
+593 TLFEEKKHG
-606 QKSASYDALVP
+606 
-617 NSAVRT
+617 
-623 DNNGTF
+623 
-629 VLALTSKSTPL
+629 L
-640 STRYTA
+640 S
-646 TRVPV
+646 
-651 QVLAQDD
+651 
-658 TMSAISGIGAGE
+658 
-670 FVITTSTKPIEA
+670 
-682 GTQVKLA
+682 
-689 DNG
+689 

>member
-73 QTRKIASVLV
+73 QTRKIASVMV

-94 LFLLEAQ
+94 LFLLESQ

-125 DAGNNSAKENHEVQ
+125 DAGNTSAKENHEVQ
-139 KARDAYNEALAIYHQ
+139 KARDAYNEALALYHQ
-154 YSTMDATRLAS
+154 YSTVDASQLA
-165 EQAKADAA
+165 
-173 QKAAQANYDSL
+173 
-184 QEQYTTASSDK
+184 
-195 TYTDAQAAVTEQTAN
+195 
-210 IKNYE
+210 
-215 SQVEDYDTQIKDL
+215 
-228 DNGAS
+228 
-233 TTLSIQRQ
+233 
-241 IDDKKTELAQAN
+241 
-253 SDLSRDNVLY
+253 
-263 QTDYEA
+263 
-269 LKGFV
+269 
-274 REVNPSADDTLV
+274 
-286 ENTAAAWAKDTA
+286 
-298 TLASELIKKYPDLAE
+298 AE
-313 NDPDSTVSSSDG
+313 
-325 GGGTTA
+325 
-331 FASKTKAEVK
+331 KTKAEQQLTLLQQASKVAQEQYDARTAEKSNLENQASELK
-341 AKKWAL
+341 AQTASLRTILDKQGELDAANNTLKQDEIQYINDYNRVLTIAGQDAQVAMSYARYPETL
-347 AYTTITADNEKIK
+347 AQKLEDTDLNGVSTTSVNSVSPLTEDDNTGAGTNPSGGTTITTDPRLKRAQEMAKAYITIATDREKVNS
-360 ALQTELD
+360 LQTEVN
-367 RLNQDYANAQ
+367 RLVEDTSGVNSVYEANAMYQSTLSGYNQIQQQLATFDAETQ
-377 GTVSENRQ
+377 GLKQAADAAAQAVTDQQAVVQ
-385 KLVDKRDEAYRKRNE
+385 KLTDAG
-400 SQNLLN
+400 S
-406 NAQNIVNQYD
+406 
-416 NNLKALKASVDQ
+416 
-428 AKSTL
+428 
-433 TAAQEAATKLQ
+433 
-444 NASTAAETVK
+444 AAETVK
-454 STKASL
+454 STKSAL
-460 EELLFNQQLGDSSSL
+460 EELLFTQQLGDSSYL

-481 ETIEKKRKALE
+481 ENIEKKKEALAK
-492 ELTANA
+492 LTANA
-498 DELEVTAK
+498 DELEVKAK
-506 VGGVVASIEVTAG
+506 VGGVIASIEVTAG
-519 NSIGPDTPLAKLNVA
+519 NSIGPDAPLAKLNVA

-593 DVDPDTNLTLSIG
+593 DVDPNTNLTLSIG

-658 TMSAISGIGAGE
+658 TMSAVSGIGAGE

>member
-125 DAGNNSAKENHEVQ
+125 DAGNTSAKENHEVQ
-139 KARDAYNEALAIYHQ
+139 KARDAYNEALALYHQ
-154 YSTMDATRLAS
+154 YSTVDASQLA
-165 EQAKADAA
+165 
-173 QKAAQANYDSL
+173 
-184 QEQYTTASSDK
+184 
-195 TYTDAQAAVTEQTAN
+195 
-210 IKNYE
+210 
-215 SQVEDYDTQIKDL
+215 
-228 DNGAS
+228 
-233 TTLSIQRQ
+233 
-241 IDDKKTELAQAN
+241 
-253 SDLSRDNVLY
+253 
-263 QTDYEA
+263 
-269 LKGFV
+269 
-274 REVNPSADDTLV
+274 
-286 ENTAAAWAKDTA
+286 
-298 TLASELIKKYPDLAE
+298 AE
-313 NDPDSTVSSSDG
+313 
-325 GGGTTA
+325 
-331 FASKTKAEVK
+331 KTKAEQQLTLLQQASKVAQEQYDARTAEKSNLENQASELK
-341 AKKWAL
+341 AQTASLRTILDKQGELDAANNTLKQDEIQYINDYNRVLTIAGQDAQVAMSYARYPETL
-347 AYTTITADNEKIK
+347 AQKLEDTDLNGVSTTSVNSVSPLTEDDNTGAGTNPSGGTTITTDPRLKRAQEMAKAYITIATDREKVNS
-360 ALQTELD
+360 LQTEVN
-367 RLNQDYANAQ
+367 RLVEDTSGVNSVYEANAMYQSTLSGYNQIQQQLATFDAETQ
-377 GTVSENRQ
+377 GLKQAADAAAQAVTDQQAVVQ
-385 KLVDKRDEAYRKRNE
+385 KLTDAG
-400 SQNLLN
+400 S
-406 NAQNIVNQYD
+406 
-416 NNLKALKASVDQ
+416 
-428 AKSTL
+428 
-433 TAAQEAATKLQ
+433 
-444 NASTAAETVK
+444 AAETVK
-454 STKASL
+454 STKSAL
-460 EELLFNQQLGDSSSL
+460 EELLFTQQLGDSSYL

-481 ETIEKKRKALE
+481 ENIEKKKEALAK
-492 ELTANA
+492 LTANA

-593 DVDPDTNLTLSIG
+593 DVDPNTNLTLSIG

>member
-12 VKTAAIIFLAI
+12 VKTAAIIFLAV

-38 LPEVAAQQI
+38 LPEVAAQQVA
-47 EGGTINAKIRGS
+47 GGTINAKIRGS
-59 GTVGANETYDVTIN
+59 GTVGANETYDVTIS

-83 KVGQSVNAGDT
+83 KVGQSINAGDT
-94 LFLLEAQ
+94 LFLLEEQ
-101 ESDEVKAA
+101 DSDEVKAA

-125 DAGNNSAKENHEVQ
+125 DAGNTSAKENHEVQ

-195 TYTDAQAAVTEQTAN
+195 TYTDAQAAVTEQAAN
-210 IKNYE
+210 IKSLQASIEEYTRKLRELQTGSTPRSVDQINADIRTENDKLNGLLKSNAENIAKYE
-215 SQVEDYDTQIKDL
+215 SYYTK
-228 DNGAS
+228 
-233 TTLSIQRQ
+233 LS
-241 IDDKKTELAQAN
+241 ELAGGRDEVMQAYCAM
-253 SDLSRDNVLY
+253 SPEELAAALGGKATTEDAENVKTAYDKLNAYYKGKAETEAKLATLQDELKIAQEYTTTAQTIQEY
-263 QTDYEA
+263 QNK
-269 LKGFV
+269 L
-274 REVNPSADDTLV
+274 
-286 ENTAAAWAKDTA
+286 NTANQELMQAQAA
-298 TLASELIKKYPDLAE
+298 L
-313 NDPDSTVSSSDG
+313 G
-325 GGGTTA
+325 
-331 FASKTKAEVK
+331 
-341 AKKWAL
+341 
-347 AYTTITADNEKIK
+347 
-360 ALQTELD
+360 
-367 RLNQDYANAQ
+367 
-377 GTVSENRQ
+377 
-385 KLVDKRDEAYRKRNE
+385 
-400 SQNLLN
+400 
-406 NAQNIVNQYD
+406 NAQNIVNQYEASLKS
-416 NNLKALKASVDQ
+416 LKAAQDQ
-428 AKSTL
+428 AKQTL
-433 TAAQEAATKLQ
+433 TAAQEAVTKLQ
-444 NASTAAETVK
+444 SAATAAETVK

-460 EELLFNQQLGDSSSL
+460 EELLFNQQLGDSSYL
-475 DMQAAK
+475 DIQAAK
-481 ETIEKKRKALE
+481 ETIEKKREALK
-492 ELTANA
+492 ELTASA
-498 DELEVTAK
+498 DDLEVKAK

-534 DRGYTIKI
+534 DRGFTIKI
-542 SVTAEQAKRVKVG
+542 SVTNDQAKRVKVG
-555 DKADVVNYWGGN
+555 DSAEVVNYWGGN
-567 VEAVLENIA
+567 VEAVLEKIT
-576 RDPNTS
+576 RDTS
-582 GNNLLV
+582 NQANSLLV
-588 FKLTG
+588 FKVTG

-606 QKSASYDALVP
+606 QKSANYDALVP

-651 QVLAQDD
+651 QVLASDD
-658 TMSAISGIGAGE
+658 TSSAISGIGAGE
-670 FVITTSTKPIEA
+670 FVITTSTKPLSA

>member
-83 KVGQSVNAGDT
+83 KVGQTVNAGDT
-94 LFLLEAQ
+94 LFLLESQ

-139 KARDAYNEALAIYHQ
+139 KARDAYNEALALYHQ
-154 YSTMDATRLAS
+154 YSTVDASQLA
-165 EQAKADAA
+165 
-173 QKAAQANYDSL
+173 
-184 QEQYTTASSDK
+184 
-195 TYTDAQAAVTEQTAN
+195 
-210 IKNYE
+210 
-215 SQVEDYDTQIKDL
+215 
-228 DNGAS
+228 
-233 TTLSIQRQ
+233 
-241 IDDKKTELAQAN
+241 
-253 SDLSRDNVLY
+253 
-263 QTDYEA
+263 
-269 LKGFV
+269 
-274 REVNPSADDTLV
+274 
-286 ENTAAAWAKDTA
+286 
-298 TLASELIKKYPDLAE
+298 AE
-313 NDPDSTVSSSDG
+313 
-325 GGGTTA
+325 
-331 FASKTKAEVK
+331 KTKAEQQLTLLQQASKVAQEQYDARTAEKSNLENQASELK
-341 AKKWAL
+341 AQTASLRTILDKQGELDAANNTLKQDEIQYINDYNRVLTIAGQDAQVAMSYARYPETL
-347 AYTTITADNEKIK
+347 AQKLEDTDLNGVSTTSMNSVSPLTEDNNTGAGTNPSGGTTITTDPRLKRAQEMATAYITIATDREKVNS
-360 ALQTELD
+360 LQTEVN
-367 RLNQDYANAQ
+367 RLVEDTSGINSVYEANAMYQSTLSGYNQIQQQLATFDAETQ
-377 GTVSENRQ
+377 GLKQAADAAAQAVTDQQAVVQ
-385 KLVDKRDEAYRKRNE
+385 KLTDAG
-400 SQNLLN
+400 S
-406 NAQNIVNQYD
+406 
-416 NNLKALKASVDQ
+416 
-428 AKSTL
+428 
-433 TAAQEAATKLQ
+433 
-444 NASTAAETVK
+444 AAETVK
-454 STKASL
+454 STKSAL
-460 EELLFNQQLGDSSSL
+460 EELLFTQQLGDSSYL

-481 ETIEKKRKALE
+481 ENIEKKKEALAK
-492 ELTANA
+492 LTANA
-498 DELEVTAK
+498 DELEVKAK

-593 DVDPDTNLTLSIG
+593 DVDPNTNLTLSIG

>member
-210 IKNYE
+210 IKSLQSEIDNYT
-215 SQVEDYDTQIKDL
+215 SQLNDL
-228 DNGAS
+228 DNGGS
-233 TTLSIQRQ
+233 TTQTLQRQ
-241 IDDKKTELAQAN
+241 IEDKNAEIQQAN
-253 SDLSRDNVLY
+253 NDLARDNVLY
-263 QTDYEA
+263 EADYKA
-269 LKGFV
+269 LLALAGD
-274 REVNPSADDTLV
+274 NDA
-286 ENTAAAWAKDTA
+286 TAAAWAKDTKVLAQKLIENGLA
-298 TLASELIKKYPDLAE
+298 TDDPVSTPGTGSE
-313 NDPDSTVSSSDG
+313 T
-325 GGGTTA
+325 GTTTTNA
-331 FASKTKAEVK
+331 LVK
-341 AKKWAL
+341 AQAWSL
-347 AYTTITADNEKIK
+347 AYTTITADNEKI
-360 ALQTELD
+360 ATLNTELT
-367 RLNQDYANAQ
+367 RLQQDLATANGSVA
-377 GTVSENRQ
+377 ENRS
-385 KLVDKRDEAYRKRNE
+385 KIEAKRNE
-400 SQNLLN
+400 AILKQSQAQNTLN

-444 NASTAAETVK
+444 NAATAAETVK
-454 STKASL
+454 STKSAL
-460 EELLFNQQLGDSSSL
+460 EELLFTQQLGDSSYL

-481 ETIEKKRKALE
+481 ENIEKKKEALAK
-492 ELTANA
+492 LTANA
-498 DELEVTAK
+498 DELEVKAK
-506 VGGVVASIEVTAG
+506 VGGVIASIEVTAG

-582 GNNLLV
+582 GNSLLV

-593 DVDPDTNLTLSIG
+593 DVDPNTNLTLSIG

-658 TMSAISGIGAGE
+658 TMSAVSGIGAGE

>member
-83 KVGQSVNAGDT
+83 KVGQSVSAGDT
-94 LFLLEAQ
+94 LFLLESQ

-125 DAGNNSAKENHEVQ
+125 DAGNTSAKENHEVQ
-139 KARDAYNEALAIYHQ
+139 KARDAYNEALALYHQ
-154 YSTMDATRLAS
+154 YSTVDASQLA
-165 EQAKADAA
+165 
-173 QKAAQANYDSL
+173 
-184 QEQYTTASSDK
+184 
-195 TYTDAQAAVTEQTAN
+195 
-210 IKNYE
+210 
-215 SQVEDYDTQIKDL
+215 
-228 DNGAS
+228 
-233 TTLSIQRQ
+233 
-241 IDDKKTELAQAN
+241 
-253 SDLSRDNVLY
+253 
-263 QTDYEA
+263 
-269 LKGFV
+269 
-274 REVNPSADDTLV
+274 
-286 ENTAAAWAKDTA
+286 
-298 TLASELIKKYPDLAE
+298 AE
-313 NDPDSTVSSSDG
+313 
-325 GGGTTA
+325 
-331 FASKTKAEVK
+331 KTKAEQQLTLLQQASKVAQEQYDARTAEKSNLENQASELK
-341 AKKWAL
+341 AQTASLRTILDKQGELDAANNTLKQDEIQYINDYNRVLTIAGQDAQVAMSYARYPETL
-347 AYTTITADNEKIK
+347 AQKLEDTDLNGVSTTSVNSVSPLTEDDNTGAGTNPSGGTTITTDPRLKRAQEMAKAYITIATDREKVNS
-360 ALQTELD
+360 LQTEVN
-367 RLNQDYANAQ
+367 RLVEDTSGVNSVYEANAMYQSTLSGYNQIQQQLATFDAETQ
-377 GTVSENRQ
+377 GLKQAADAAAQAVTDQQAVVQ
-385 KLVDKRDEAYRKRNE
+385 KLTDAG
-400 SQNLLN
+400 S
-406 NAQNIVNQYD
+406 
-416 NNLKALKASVDQ
+416 
-428 AKSTL
+428 
-433 TAAQEAATKLQ
+433 
-444 NASTAAETVK
+444 AAETVK
-454 STKASL
+454 STKSAL
-460 EELLFNQQLGDSSSL
+460 EELLFTQQLGDSSYL

-481 ETIEKKRKALE
+481 ENIEKKKEALAK
-492 ELTANA
+492 LTANA
-498 DELEVTAK
+498 DELEVKAK

-593 DVDPDTNLTLSIG
+593 DVDPNTNLTLSIG

>member
-12 VKTAAIIFLAI
+12 VKTAAIIFLAV

-125 DAGNNSAKENHEVQ
+125 DAGNTSAKENHEVQ
-139 KARDAYNEALAIYHQ
+139 KARDAYNEALALYHQ
-154 YSTMDATRLAS
+154 YSTVDASQLA
-165 EQAKADAA
+165 
-173 QKAAQANYDSL
+173 
-184 QEQYTTASSDK
+184 
-195 TYTDAQAAVTEQTAN
+195 
-210 IKNYE
+210 
-215 SQVEDYDTQIKDL
+215 
-228 DNGAS
+228 
-233 TTLSIQRQ
+233 
-241 IDDKKTELAQAN
+241 
-253 SDLSRDNVLY
+253 
-263 QTDYEA
+263 
-269 LKGFV
+269 
-274 REVNPSADDTLV
+274 
-286 ENTAAAWAKDTA
+286 
-298 TLASELIKKYPDLAE
+298 AE
-313 NDPDSTVSSSDG
+313 
-325 GGGTTA
+325 
-331 FASKTKAEVK
+331 KTKAEQQLTLLQQASKVAQEQYDARTAEKSNLENQASELK
-341 AKKWAL
+341 AQTASLRTILDKQGELDAANNTLKQDEIQYINDYNRVLTIAGQDAQVAMSYARYPETL
-347 AYTTITADNEKIK
+347 AQKLEDTDLNGVSTTSVNSVSPLTEDDNTGAGTNPSGGTTITTDPRLKRAQEMAKAYITIATDREKVNS
-360 ALQTELD
+360 LQTEVN
-367 RLNQDYANAQ
+367 RLVEDTSGVNSVYEANAMYQSTLSGYNQIQQQLATFDAETQ
-377 GTVSENRQ
+377 GLKQAADAAAQAVTDQQAVVQ
-385 KLVDKRDEAYRKRNE
+385 KLTDAG
-400 SQNLLN
+400 S
-406 NAQNIVNQYD
+406 
-416 NNLKALKASVDQ
+416 
-428 AKSTL
+428 
-433 TAAQEAATKLQ
+433 
-444 NASTAAETVK
+444 AAETVK
-454 STKASL
+454 STKSAL
-460 EELLFNQQLGDSSSL
+460 EELLFTQQLGDSSYL

-481 ETIEKKRKALE
+481 ENIEKKKEALAK
-492 ELTANA
+492 LTANA
-498 DELEVTAK
+498 DELEVKAK
-506 VGGVVASIEVTAG
+506 VGGVIASIEVTAG

-593 DVDPDTNLTLSIG
+593 DVDPNTNLTLSIG

>member
-120 EKSLI
+120 EKSLV

-139 KARDAYNEALAIYHQ
+139 KARDAYNEALALYHQ
-154 YSTMDATRLAS
+154 YSTVDASQLA
-165 EQAKADAA
+165 
-173 QKAAQANYDSL
+173 
-184 QEQYTTASSDK
+184 
-195 TYTDAQAAVTEQTAN
+195 
-210 IKNYE
+210 
-215 SQVEDYDTQIKDL
+215 
-228 DNGAS
+228 
-233 TTLSIQRQ
+233 
-241 IDDKKTELAQAN
+241 
-253 SDLSRDNVLY
+253 
-263 QTDYEA
+263 
-269 LKGFV
+269 
-274 REVNPSADDTLV
+274 
-286 ENTAAAWAKDTA
+286 
-298 TLASELIKKYPDLAE
+298 AE
-313 NDPDSTVSSSDG
+313 
-325 GGGTTA
+325 
-331 FASKTKAEVK
+331 KTKAEQQLTLLQQASKVAQEQYDARTAEKSNLENQASELK
-341 AKKWAL
+341 AQTASLRTILDKQGELDAANNTLKQDEIQYINDYNRVLTIAGQDAQVAMSYARYPETL
-347 AYTTITADNEKIK
+347 AQKLEDTDLNGVSTTSMNSVSPLTEDNNTGAGTNPSGGTTITTDPRLKRAQEMAKAYITIATDREKVNS
-360 ALQTELD
+360 LQTEVN
-367 RLNQDYANAQ
+367 RLVEDTSGINSVYEANAMYQSTLSGYNQIQHQLATFDAETQ
-377 GTVSENRQ
+377 GLKQAADAAAQAVTDQQAVVQ
-385 KLVDKRDEAYRKRNE
+385 KLTDAG
-400 SQNLLN
+400 S
-406 NAQNIVNQYD
+406 
-416 NNLKALKASVDQ
+416 
-428 AKSTL
+428 
-433 TAAQEAATKLQ
+433 
-444 NASTAAETVK
+444 AAETVK
-454 STKASL
+454 STKSAL
-460 EELLFNQQLGDSSSL
+460 EELLFTQQLGDSSYL

-481 ETIEKKRKALE
+481 ENIEKKKEALAK
-492 ELTANA
+492 LTANA
-498 DELEVTAK
+498 DELEVKAK

-593 DVDPDTNLTLSIG
+593 DVDPNTNLTLSIG

>member
-125 DAGNNSAKENHEVQ
+125 DAGNTSAKENHEVQ

-154 YSTMDATRLAS
+154 YSTMDDTRLAS

-195 TYTDAQAAVTEQTAN
+195 TYTDAQAAVSEQTAN
-210 IKNYE
+210 VKSLKASIDEYTQKLRELQTGAPTKTESEVTAEIGQVQTQLETLLSQNATNIALYE
-215 SQVEDYDTQIKDL
+215 TSYLRLSELAGGRADVMKAYYDMPDEQLLEALGKGATQVDVDNIHKAYENL
-228 DNGAS
+228 DNYYTQKAKLDAQM
-233 TTLSIQRQ
+233 TTLRE
-241 IDDKKTELAQAN
+241 ELKAAQEYTSTAQAIQE
-253 SDLSRDNVLY
+253 Y
-263 QTDYEA
+263 QNK
-269 LKGFV
+269 L
-274 REVNPSADDTLV
+274 
-286 ENTAAAWAKDTA
+286 NTATYDLNTA
-298 TLASELIKKYPDLAE
+298 
-313 NDPDSTVSSSDG
+313 
-325 GGGTTA
+325 
-331 FASKTKAEVK
+331 
-341 AKKWAL
+341 
-347 AYTTITADNEKIK
+347 
-360 ALQTELD
+360 
-367 RLNQDYANAQ
+367 
-377 GTVSENRQ
+377 
-385 KLVDKRDEAYRKRNE
+385 
-400 SQNLLN
+400 QNTLN

-444 NASTAAETVK
+444 NAATAAETVK
-454 STKASL
+454 STKSAL
-460 EELLFNQQLGDSSSL
+460 EELLFTQQLGDSSYL

-481 ETIEKKRKALE
+481 ENIEKKKEALAK
-492 ELTANA
+492 LTANA
-498 DELEVTAK
+498 DELEVKAK

-593 DVDPDTNLTLSIG
+593 DVDPNTNLTLSIG

>member
-125 DAGNNSAKENHEVQ
+125 DAGNTSAKENHEVQ
-139 KARDAYNEALAIYHQ
+139 KARDAYNEALALYHQ
-154 YSTMDATRLAS
+154 YSTVDASQLA
-165 EQAKADAA
+165 
-173 QKAAQANYDSL
+173 
-184 QEQYTTASSDK
+184 
-195 TYTDAQAAVTEQTAN
+195 
-210 IKNYE
+210 
-215 SQVEDYDTQIKDL
+215 
-228 DNGAS
+228 
-233 TTLSIQRQ
+233 
-241 IDDKKTELAQAN
+241 
-253 SDLSRDNVLY
+253 
-263 QTDYEA
+263 
-269 LKGFV
+269 
-274 REVNPSADDTLV
+274 
-286 ENTAAAWAKDTA
+286 
-298 TLASELIKKYPDLAE
+298 AE
-313 NDPDSTVSSSDG
+313 
-325 GGGTTA
+325 
-331 FASKTKAEVK
+331 KTKAEQQLTLLQQASKVAQEQYDARTAEKSNLENQASELK
-341 AKKWAL
+341 AQTASLRTILDKQGELDAANNTLKQDEIQYINDYNRVLTIAGQDAQVAMSYARYPETL
-347 AYTTITADNEKIK
+347 AQKLEDTDLNGVSTTSVNSVSPLTEDDNTGAGTNPSGGTTITTDPRLKRAQEMAKAYITIATDREKVNS
-360 ALQTELD
+360 LQTEVN
-367 RLNQDYANAQ
+367 RLVEDTSGVNSVYEANAMYQSTLSGYNQIQQQLATFDAETQ
-377 GTVSENRQ
+377 GLKQAADAAAQAVTDQQAVVQ
-385 KLVDKRDEAYRKRNE
+385 KLTDAG
-400 SQNLLN
+400 S
-406 NAQNIVNQYD
+406 
-416 NNLKALKASVDQ
+416 
-428 AKSTL
+428 
-433 TAAQEAATKLQ
+433 
-444 NASTAAETVK
+444 AAETVK
-454 STKASL
+454 STKSAL
-460 EELLFNQQLGDSSSL
+460 EELLFTQQLGDSSYL

-481 ETIEKKRKALE
+481 ENIEKKKEALAK
-492 ELTANA
+492 LTANA
-498 DELEVTAK
+498 DELEVKAK
-506 VGGVVASIEVTAG
+506 VGGVIASIEVTAG
-519 NSIGPDTPLAKLNVA
+519 NSIGPDAPLAKLNVA

-593 DVDPDTNLTLSIG
+593 DVDPNTNLTLSIG

-658 TMSAISGIGAGE
+658 TMSAVSGIGAGE

>member
-83 KVGQSVNAGDT
+83 KVGQSVSAGDT
-94 LFLLEAQ
+94 LFLLESQ

-125 DAGNNSAKENHEVQ
+125 EAGNTSAKENHEVQ

-165 EQAKADAA
+165 AQAKADAA

-210 IKNYE
+210 VKSLQASIDEYTQKLRELQSGSTPRSVDQINADINAANAELNRLLTTNAAAIAEHEANY
-215 SQVEDYDTQIKDL
+215 KR
-228 DNGAS
+228 
-233 TTLSIQRQ
+233 LSSLAGGR
-241 IDDKKTELAQAN
+241 DEVMAAYCTMTDEELA
-253 SDLSRDNVLY
+253 
-263 QTDYEA
+263 
-269 LKGFV
+269 
-274 REVNPSADDTLV
+274 
-286 ENTAAAWAKDTA
+286 
-298 TLASELIKKYPDLAE
+298 
-313 NDPDSTVSSSDG
+313 
-325 GGGTTA
+325 
-331 FASKTKAEVK
+331 
-341 AKKWAL
+341 
-347 AYTTITADNEKIK
+347 K
-360 ALQTELD
+360 ALGSYTGGETGND
-367 RLNQDYANAQ
+367 
-377 GTVSENRQ
+377 GTVSTPATANTEDARAVKAAYAALKDYYAAKSAQEERLTTLQAELEVAQ
-385 KLVDKRDEAYRKRNE
+385 KYTTTAQTIQQYQGKLNTATYDLNTA
-400 SQNLLN
+400 QNTLN

-428 AKSTL
+428 AKSAL

-444 NASTAAETVK
+444 NAATAAETVK
-454 STKASL
+454 STKSAL
-460 EELLFNQQLGDSSSL
+460 EELLFTQQLGDSSYL

-498 DELEVTAK
+498 DELEVKAK

-593 DVDPDTNLTLSIG
+593 DVDPNTNLTLSIG

>member
-139 KARDAYNEALAIYHQ
+139 KARDAYNEALALYHQ
-154 YSTMDATRLAS
+154 YSTVDASQLA
-165 EQAKADAA
+165 
-173 QKAAQANYDSL
+173 
-184 QEQYTTASSDK
+184 
-195 TYTDAQAAVTEQTAN
+195 
-210 IKNYE
+210 
-215 SQVEDYDTQIKDL
+215 
-228 DNGAS
+228 
-233 TTLSIQRQ
+233 
-241 IDDKKTELAQAN
+241 
-253 SDLSRDNVLY
+253 
-263 QTDYEA
+263 
-269 LKGFV
+269 
-274 REVNPSADDTLV
+274 
-286 ENTAAAWAKDTA
+286 
-298 TLASELIKKYPDLAE
+298 AE
-313 NDPDSTVSSSDG
+313 
-325 GGGTTA
+325 
-331 FASKTKAEVK
+331 KTKAEQQLTLLQQASKVAQEQYDARTAEKSNLENQASELK
-341 AKKWAL
+341 AQTASLRTILDKQGELDAANNTLKQDEIQYINDYNRVLTIAGQDAQVAMSYARYPETL
-347 AYTTITADNEKIK
+347 AQKLEDTDLNGVSTTSMNSVSPLTEDNNTGAGTNPSGGTTITTDPRLKRAQEMATAYITIATDREKVNS
-360 ALQTELD
+360 LQTEVN
-367 RLNQDYANAQ
+367 RLVEDTSGINSVYEANAMYQSTLSGYNQIQQQLATFDAQTQ
-377 GTVSENRQ
+377 GLKQAADAAAQAVTDQQAVVQ
-385 KLVDKRDEAYRKRNE
+385 KLTDAG
-400 SQNLLN
+400 S
-406 NAQNIVNQYD
+406 
-416 NNLKALKASVDQ
+416 
-428 AKSTL
+428 
-433 TAAQEAATKLQ
+433 
-444 NASTAAETVK
+444 AAETVK
-454 STKASL
+454 STKSAL
-460 EELLFNQQLGDSSSL
+460 EELLFTQQLGDSSYL

-498 DELEVTAK
+498 DELEVKAK
-506 VGGVVASIEVTAG
+506 VGGVIASIEVTAG

-593 DVDPDTNLTLSIG
+593 DVDPNTNLTLSIG

>member
-139 KARDAYNEALAIYHQ
+139 KARDAYNEALALYHQ
-154 YSTMDATRLAS
+154 YSTVDASQLA
-165 EQAKADAA
+165 
-173 QKAAQANYDSL
+173 
-184 QEQYTTASSDK
+184 
-195 TYTDAQAAVTEQTAN
+195 
-210 IKNYE
+210 
-215 SQVEDYDTQIKDL
+215 
-228 DNGAS
+228 
-233 TTLSIQRQ
+233 
-241 IDDKKTELAQAN
+241 
-253 SDLSRDNVLY
+253 
-263 QTDYEA
+263 
-269 LKGFV
+269 
-274 REVNPSADDTLV
+274 
-286 ENTAAAWAKDTA
+286 
-298 TLASELIKKYPDLAE
+298 AE
-313 NDPDSTVSSSDG
+313 
-325 GGGTTA
+325 
-331 FASKTKAEVK
+331 KTKAEQQLTLLQQASKVAQEQYDARTAEKSNLENQASELK
-341 AKKWAL
+341 AQTASLRTILDKQGELDAANNTLKQDEIQYINDYNRVLTIAGQDAQVAMSYARYPETL
-347 AYTTITADNEKIK
+347 AQKLEDTDLNGVSTTSMNSVSPLTEDNNTGAGTNPSGGTTITTDPRLKRAQEMATAYITIATDREKVNS
-360 ALQTELD
+360 LQTEVN
-367 RLNQDYANAQ
+367 RLVEDTSGINSVYEANAMYQSTLSGYNQIQQQLATFDAETQ
-377 GTVSENRQ
+377 GLKQAADAAAQAVTDQQAVVQ
-385 KLVDKRDEAYRKRNE
+385 KLTDAG
-400 SQNLLN
+400 S
-406 NAQNIVNQYD
+406 
-416 NNLKALKASVDQ
+416 
-428 AKSTL
+428 
-433 TAAQEAATKLQ
+433 
-444 NASTAAETVK
+444 AAETVK

-460 EELLFNQQLGDSSSL
+460 EELLFTQQLGDSSYL

-481 ETIEKKRKALE
+481 ENIEKKKEALAK
-492 ELTANA
+492 LTANA
-498 DELEVTAK
+498 DELEVKAK

-519 NSIGPDTPLAKLNVA
+519 NSIGPDAPLAKLNVA

-593 DVDPDTNLTLSIG
+593 DVDPNTNLTLSIG